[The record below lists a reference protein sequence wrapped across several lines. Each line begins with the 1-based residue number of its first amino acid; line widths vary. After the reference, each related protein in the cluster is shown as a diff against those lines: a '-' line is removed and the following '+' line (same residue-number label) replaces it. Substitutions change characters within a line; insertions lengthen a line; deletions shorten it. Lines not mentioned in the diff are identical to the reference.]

1 MAYVIVFNMKSTLR
15 DYLKLII
22 VILVVI
28 MGCKKQGSNGLLDN
42 AIIGKWGVQSV
53 YFKEVIN
60 GELEE
65 EGFQVSA

>member
-1 MAYVIVFNMKSTLR
+1 MKSTLR

>member
-1 MAYVIVFNMKSTLR
+1 M
-15 DYLKLII
+15 KLII